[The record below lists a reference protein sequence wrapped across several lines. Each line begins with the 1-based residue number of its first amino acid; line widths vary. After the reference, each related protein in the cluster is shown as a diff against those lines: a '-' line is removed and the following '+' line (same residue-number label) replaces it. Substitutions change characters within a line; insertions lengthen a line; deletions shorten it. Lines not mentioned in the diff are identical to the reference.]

1 MNVGVC
7 TIQLR
12 MPENGSLKDKR
23 QIVRSV
29 TDRVR
34 GRFNVAIA
42 EVADND
48 VWGLATL
55 GIACV
60 SNDPRHADEVLAKVV
75 DYIHDLRLDAEIV
88 DCQTEV
94 ITGV

>member
-1 MNVGVC
+1 MHIGVC

-23 QIVRSV
+23 QVIRSV

-34 GRFNVAIA
+34 GRFNVSIA

-48 VWGLATL
+48 VWGLTTL
-55 GIACV
+55 GFACV
-60 SNDPRHADEVLAKVV
+60 SNDARHAEEMLSNVV
-75 DYIHDLRLDAEIV
+75 SYIEGLRLDAEVLDI
-88 DCQTEV
+88 QTEV
-94 ITGV
+94 ISGV

>member
-1 MNVGVC
+1 MHIGVC

-12 MPENGSLKDKR
+12 MPENSSLKDKR
-23 QIVRSV
+23 QILRSV

-34 GRFNVAIA
+34 GRFNVSIA

-48 VWGLATL
+48 TWRLATL

-60 SNDPRHADEVLAKVV
+60 TNDAGHADEVLGKVV
-75 DYIHDLRLDAEIV
+75 NYIHDLRLDAEIV

-94 ITGV
+94 ISGA

>member
-1 MNVGVC
+1 MHIGVC
-7 TIQLR
+7 TLQLR

-34 GRFNVAIA
+34 GRFNVSIA

-48 VWGLATL
+48 EWRLATL
-55 GIACV
+55 GFACV
-60 SNDPRHADEVLAKVV
+60 SNDARHANEMLSTVL
-75 DYIHDLRLDAEIV
+75 DYIEDLRLDAEILEI
-88 DCQTEV
+88 QTEV
-94 ITGV
+94 ISGV